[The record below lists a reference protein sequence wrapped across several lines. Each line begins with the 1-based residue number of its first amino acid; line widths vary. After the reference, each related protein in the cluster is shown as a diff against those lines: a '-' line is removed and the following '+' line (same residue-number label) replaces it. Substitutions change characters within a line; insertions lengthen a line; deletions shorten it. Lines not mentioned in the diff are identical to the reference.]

1 MFVSIHNTIRLWRH
15 EQACLINV
23 IKHTCS
29 VLIGCYYRPPE
40 GSKYLINN
48 FSEVFE
54 EQLTNVVKT
63 NKEIIILGDF
73 DIDYNEI
80 DNRDFKS
87 LLNIFGLKQ
96 VIAEPTR
103 TTETSSTLIDLI
115 ITNRPE
121 NITKKGVFLNS
132 IADQDMITCSRKIN
146 NIWYNPKTIK
156 CRNYTNCSPE
166 ELKSDVANKI
176 DWSPVSDATD
186 VDLAVQYFTF
196 LLQLVFETY
205 APPIEKSVN

>member
-1 MFVSIHNTIRLWRH
+1 M
-15 EQACLINV
+15 
-23 IKHTCS
+23 
-29 VLIGCYYRPPE
+29 
-40 GSKYLINN
+40 INN

-121 NITKKGVFLNS
+121 NITKKGVFPNS

-156 CRNYTNCSPE
+156 CRNYTNYSPE
-166 ELKSDVANKI
+166 EPKLVVAKI
-176 DWSPVSDATD
+176 DCSPVYDATD
-186 VDLAVQYFTF
+186 VDLAVQYFRS
-196 LLQLVFETY
+196 FED
-205 APPIEKSVN
+205 S